1 MPFRPG
7 TVLRSEVFFKV
18 GGQRTVPF
26 DQARLGGREGDRQSD
41 REIQRETEGGGASQG
56 RVSEPGRGMVSVD
69 CSRPSLSSTP
79 RLQTHLPLAA
89 DESPAC
95 CTGEASSP
103 PFCFSPLIKE
113 PTSSRHDRRSRH
125 LLGPRA
131 VVREVDRNGRNV
143 RAVMRE
149 VDRNGHNGLSL
160 PADGG

>member
-1 MPFRPG
+1 MR
-7 TVLRSEVFFKV
+7 FFSRW
-18 GGQRTVPF
+18 GGSVRCPLIK
-26 DQARLGGREGDRQSD
+26 RGWEG
-41 REIQRETEGGGASQG
+41 ERETDRATERYRERQRGGGASQG